1 METSLGKKIFITGG
15 CGYKGG
21 KIVPLLLEHGHSVFV
36 YDTAWFGNFLP
47 NHPKLT
53 VEYGDVRNMS
63 KVSLDGFDTVIH
75 LASVANDP
83 CGDLNPS
90 ITWDI
95 SVLSTKQLAEMAVA
109 SGVNNFIYA
118 SSGSVYGL
126 SESEKVTEKEPLVP
140 ISIYNK
146 TKMCAER
153 ILLSYSEK
161 LSIKIIRPATV
172 CGLSERMRLDVAVN
186 MLSYQA
192 LQNKKIT
199 VLGGEQIRPNIHID
213 DLANLYLFF
222 VEAEDKLNG
231 IYNAGFE
238 NLKILEI
245 AEMIAAKTK
254 TEIIVKESNDPR
266 SYRLCS
272 DKLLETGFSPKKT
285 VMNAISEISDAWMAG
300 LLQNKPEWH
309 TMSWMQTHQLGP
321 EIKIH

>member
-1 METSLGKKIFITGG
+1 
-15 CGYKGG
+15 
-21 KIVPLLLEHGHSVFV
+21 
-36 YDTAWFGNFLP
+36 
-47 NHPKLT
+47 
-53 VEYGDVRNMS
+53 
-63 KVSLDGFDTVIH
+63 
-75 LASVANDP
+75 
-83 CGDLNPS
+83 
-90 ITWDI
+90 
-95 SVLSTKQLAEMAVA
+95 MAIA

-126 SESEKVTEKEPLVP
+126 NDADKVTEGEPLVP

-153 ILLSYSEK
+153 ILLSYYDE
-161 LSIKIIRPATV
+161 LNIKIIRPATV

-222 VEAEDKLNG
+222 VDADDNLNG

-238 NLKILEI
+238 NLRIINI

-254 TEIIVKESNDPR
+254 SEIIIKESNDPR

-272 DKLLETGFSPKKT
+272 DKLLETGFKPKKT
-285 VMNAISEISDAWMAG
+285 VMNAISEISDAWIAG
-300 LLQNKPEWH
+300 RLKNKPEWH
-309 TMSWMQTHQLGP
+309 TMSWMQTQQLGP
-321 EIKIH
+321 EMNAIQLPISA